1 LLSKPLFTVAYHFKR
16 AIFKELFDLKSMQKQ
31 FLRLISKVEIVKFGN
46 LGIGDLMY
54 SNKIL

>member
-1 LLSKPLFTVAYHFKR
+1 
-16 AIFKELFDLKSMQKQ
+16 MQKQ